1 MLDQEVL
8 RKFLGQHGPEKK
20 NKIKI
25 NFISL
30 FGLEVKKIIFLGFTR
45 CKTEEK

>member
-8 RKFLGQHGPEKK
+8 RKFLGQHGLEKK
-20 NKIKI
+20 NKKKI
-25 NFISL
+25 ISL
-30 FGLEVKKIIFLGFTR
+30 FGLELKKIIFLGFTR

>member
-20 NKIKI
+20 I
-25 NFISL
+25 NFISF
-30 FGLEVKKIIFLGFTR
+30 FGLEVKKKKLNFWFYSVKLKKIG
-45 CKTEEK
+45 

>member
-1 MLDQEVL
+1 MKDKEVL

-20 NKIKI
+20 KKF
-25 NFISL
+25 FISL

-45 CKTEEK
+45 CKTEGK